1 MKPDLVKTTVD
12 VPRVLDIMVAWY
24 ANISLMWFCTTKKN
38 KSHFNVNSNIL
49 FIADIKMRLVLK
61 KSA

>member
-24 ANISLMWFCTTKKN
+24 ANISLMWFYTTKMNEPRISVSTVISYSVPTVK
-38 KSHFNVNSNIL
+38 
-49 FIADIKMRLVLK
+49 
-61 KSA
+61 